1 MMEAAMAR
9 GKAAVSIFLS
19 VAEREELESLVRRRS
34 TGQATALRARMIL
47 MAAEGATNTVIAERL
62 GIGSQHTVGRWRKR
76 FARGRVDGL
85 FDESRPGA
93 PRTIGDDEIAE
104 TIRRTLET
112 MPADAMHWSLRSMA
126 KTVGLAPSTI
136 HRIWKAFGLQP
147 HRTDTFKLS
156 TDPLFVEKVRDV
168 VGLYLNPPERAV
180 VLCVDEK
187 SQIQALDRTQPLLP
201 MRPGQVERHTHD
213 YVRHGTTS
221 LFAALDV
228 AAGKVIGRCYARH
241 RAAEFGKFLDTV
253 EKAMPKDLDVHV
265 VMDNSSTHKTKL
277 IRDWFA
283 KRPLWRMHFTPTS
296 SSWINQVERFFAL
309 LTEKQIR
316 RGVHRSTGEL
326 EAAIKAYID
335 ATNAEPKPFRWTK
348 SADDILVAINRFCKR
363 TIDEHHSA
371 LLKTSESGH

>member
-112 MPADAMHWSLRSMA
+112 MPADATHWSLRSMA

-228 AAGKVIGRCYARH
+228 AAGKVIGRCFARH